1 MTSAGS
7 PAVPNTGTV
16 WQQSRVS
23 ACQDP
28 HQRVPGHGPED
39 TLTHNHQEAPLPL
52 VEYVNDA
59 IAVVQ
64 RDKTVYRNPAYLR
77 LLGQTAE
84 DSVLRDFLDT
94 VVLADRA
101 RVQEYVQKC
110 QRGEA
115 VPEQCQV
122 GLCTDD
128 GQPVTVEMQP
138 RLIVYQ
144 GQPATCIVMR
154 DITAHSQAEEALREA
169 HQRTEQVLAAIPSI
183 LIGID
188 MTTKITWWNTTA
200 EQTFGLTSSQVVG
213 RPLQE
218 CGIPWDTPAI
228 LDGLATCRSTRA
240 RIRVDDV
247 RFHPPGKKEGFL
259 GMSLTLMQNASGED
273 EGILLLGANITER
286 KLMQSQLAQAQ
297 KLESIGLLAA
307 GIAHEINTPIQ
318 YVGDNMLFLQES
330 FNDLSTLLEH
340 YAALYQMCTEGTPT
354 ASILSQVETTA
365 SAIDV
370 AYLTEEIPTAIE
382 QSLEGVE
389 RVATIVRA
397 MKEFSHPSAKEKVS
411 VDLNK
416 AIESTI
422 TVARNEWKYVAQ
434 MVTDLDP
441 DLPLVPCVP
450 GELNQVIL
458 NILVN
463 AAHALGDVG
472 GDGAPEKGTIIVG
485 TRQVGDGVEICITD
499 TGPGIPAAIR
509 DKIFDP
515 FFTTKEVGKGTGQ
528 GLAIAHTVVVEQHGG
543 QLTFET
549 AEGEGTTFIIRL
561 PLTLSGS

>member
-1 MTSAGS
+1 MMSAGS
-7 PAVPNTGTV
+7 PAVPNTETV
-16 WQQSRVS
+16 WQQSRVA

-28 HQRVPGHGPED
+28 HQRVPDHGPED
-39 TLTHNHQEAPLPL
+39 ALAHNHQEATLPL

-64 RDKTVYRNPAYLR
+64 CDKTVYRNPAYLR
-77 LLGQTAE
+77 LLGQTAQ
-84 DSVLRDFLDT
+84 DPVPRDFLET
-94 VVLADRA
+94 VVLADRV

-128 GQPVTVEMQP
+128 GRPVTVEMKP
-138 RLIVYQ
+138 RLIAYQ

-188 MTTKITWWNTTA
+188 MATKITWWNTTA
-200 EQTFGLTSSQVVG
+200 EQTFGLASSEVVG
-213 RPLQE
+213 RPLQG
-218 CGIPWDTPAI
+218 CGIPWDMPAI
-228 LDGLATCRSTRA
+228 LDGLATCCSTRA
-240 RIRVDDV
+240 RVRVDDV

-259 GMSLTLMQNASGED
+259 GMSLTLMQNAAGED
-273 EGILLLGANITER
+273 VGILLLGANITER

-340 YAALYQMCTEGTPT
+340 YAALYQMCTEGTLT
-354 ASILSQVETTA
+354 ASVLSQIETTS

-370 AYLTEEIPTAIE
+370 AYLTEEIPTAIQ

-397 MKEFSHPSAKEKVS
+397 MKEFSHPSTKEKVS

-434 MVTDLDP
+434 MVTCLLYTSPSPRD
-441 DLPLVPCVP
+441 
-450 GELNQVIL
+450 
-458 NILVN
+458 
-463 AAHALGDVG
+463 
-472 GDGAPEKGTIIVG
+472 
-485 TRQVGDGVEICITD
+485 RQKSRM
-499 TGPGIPAAIR
+499 PSSA
-509 DKIFDP
+509 
-515 FFTTKEVGKGTGQ
+515 
-528 GLAIAHTVVVEQHGG
+528 
-543 QLTFET
+543 
-549 AEGEGTTFIIRL
+549 
-561 PLTLSGS
+561 

>member
-1 MTSAGS
+1 MMSAGS
-7 PAVPNTGTV
+7 PAVPNTETV
-16 WQQSRVS
+16 WQQSRVA

-28 HQRVPGHGPED
+28 HQRVPDHGPED
-39 TLTHNHQEAPLPL
+39 ALAHNHQEATLPL

-64 RDKTVYRNPAYLR
+64 CDKTVYRNPAYLR
-77 LLGQTAE
+77 LLGQTAQ
-84 DSVLRDFLDT
+84 DPVPRDFLET
-94 VVLADRA
+94 VVLADRV

-128 GQPVTVEMQP
+128 GRPVTVEMKP
-138 RLIVYQ
+138 RLIAYQ

-188 MTTKITWWNTTA
+188 MATKITWWNTTA
-200 EQTFGLTSSQVVG
+200 EQTFGLASSEVVG
-213 RPLQE
+213 RPLQG
-218 CGIPWDTPAI
+218 CGIPWDMPAI
-228 LDGLATCRSTRA
+228 LDGLATCCSTRA
-240 RIRVDDV
+240 RVRVDDV

-259 GMSLTLMQNASGED
+259 GMSLTLMQNAAGED
-273 EGILLLGANITER
+273 VGILLLGANITER

-354 ASILSQVETTA
+354 ASVLSQIETTA

-472 GDGAPEKGTIIVG
+472 DGAPEKGTIIVG
-485 TRQVGDGVEICITD
+485 TRQVGDGVEIRITD
-499 TGPGIPAAIR
+499 TGPGIPEAIR

-561 PLTLSGS
+561 PLTQSGS

>member
-1 MTSAGS
+1 MMSAGS
-7 PAVPNTGTV
+7 PAVPNTETV

-39 TLTHNHQEAPLPL
+39 ALAHHHQEATLPL

-64 RDKTVYRNPAYLR
+64 CDKTVYRNPAYLR
-77 LLGQTAE
+77 LLGQTAQ
-84 DSVLRDFLDT
+84 DPVPRDFLET
-94 VVLADRA
+94 VVLADRV

-122 GLCTDD
+122 GLRTDD
-128 GQPVTVEMQP
+128 GQPVTVEMKP
-138 RLIVYQ
+138 RRIAYQ
-144 GQPATCIVMR
+144 GQPATLIVMR

-188 MTTKITWWNTTA
+188 MAAKITWWNTTA
-200 EQTFGLTSSQVVG
+200 EQTFGLASSQVVG

-218 CGIPWDTPAI
+218 CGIPWDMPAI
-228 LDGLATCRSTRA
+228 LDGLATCRRTRA

-273 EGILLLGANITER
+273 VGILLLGANITER

-340 YAALYQMCTEGTPT
+340 YAALYQMCAEGTPT
-354 ASILSQVETTA
+354 ASVLSQIETTA

-370 AYLTEEIPTAIE
+370 AYLTEEIPTAIQ

-411 VDLNK
+411 IDLNK

-422 TVARNEWKYVAQ
+422 IVARNEWKYVAQ

-441 DLPLVPCVP
+441 DLLLVPCVP

-463 AAHALGDVG
+463 AAHALGDG
-472 GDGAPEKGTIIVG
+472 GDDAPEKGTIIVS
-485 TRQVGDGVEICITD
+485 TRQVGDEVEIRITD

-561 PLTLSGS
+561 PLTQSGS

>member
-1 MTSAGS
+1 MTSADALG
-7 PAVPNTGTV
+7 
-16 WQQSRVS
+16 Q
-23 ACQDP
+23 
-28 HQRVPGHGPED
+28 
-39 TLTHNHQEAPLPL
+39 NHQEATLPL

-59 IAVVQ
+59 IAIVQ
-64 RDKTVYRNPAYLR
+64 HGKTVSRNPAYLR
-77 LLGQTAE
+77 LLGQAAGDT
-84 DSVLRDFLDT
+84 LPRDFLDA
-94 VVLADRA
+94 VMRADRA

-115 VPEQCQV
+115 VPEPCKV
-122 GLCTDD
+122 GLYTDD
-128 GQPVTVEMQP
+128 GRPVTVEMKP
-138 RLIVYQ
+138 REITYQ
-144 GQPATCIVMR
+144 GQPATLIVMR
-154 DITAHSQAEEALREA
+154 DITAHSQAEEALQEA

-188 MTTKITWWNTTA
+188 MATKITWWNTTA
-200 EQTFGLTSSQVVG
+200 EQTFGLAPSQVVG
-213 RPLQE
+213 RALQE
-218 CGIPWDTPAI
+218 CDIPWDAQTI
-228 LDGLATCRSTRA
+228 LKALATCRTTRE
-240 RIRVDDV
+240 RVCVDDV
-247 RFHPPGKKEGFL
+247 RFHPPGRKEGFL
-259 GMSLTLMQNASGED
+259 GISLTLMQSASGED
-273 EGILLLGANITER
+273 VGVLLLGANITER
-286 KLMQSQLAQAQ
+286 KLMQSQLAHAQ

-330 FNDLSTLLEH
+330 FHDLSTLLEH

-354 ASILSQVETTA
+354 ASVLHQIKTTA
-365 SAIDV
+365 ATIDV
-370 AYLTEEIPTAIE
+370 AYLTEEIPTAIQ

-397 MKEFSHPSAKEKVS
+397 MKEFSHPGTKEKVS

-434 MVTDLDP
+434 MVTDLAP
-441 DLPLVPCVP
+441 DLPLVPCAP

-463 AAHALGDVG
+463 AAHALGDVV
-472 GDGAPEKGTIIVG
+472 GDGAPERGTITVS
-485 TRQVGDGVEICITD
+485 TRQVGDGVEIRIAD
-499 TGPGIPAAIR
+499 TGPGIPTAIR

-528 GLAIAHTVVVEQHGG
+528 GLAIAHTVVVEQHSG

-549 AEGEGTTFIIRL
+549 AEGQGTTFIIRL
-561 PLTLSGS
+561 PLALSKS

>member
-1 MTSAGS
+1 
-7 PAVPNTGTV
+7 
-16 WQQSRVS
+16 
-23 ACQDP
+23 
-28 HQRVPGHGPED
+28 
-39 TLTHNHQEAPLPL
+39 
-52 VEYVNDA
+52 
-59 IAVVQ
+59 
-64 RDKTVYRNPAYLR
+64 
-77 LLGQTAE
+77 
-84 DSVLRDFLDT
+84 
-94 VVLADRA
+94 
-101 RVQEYVQKC
+101 
-110 QRGEA
+110 
-115 VPEQCQV
+115 
-122 GLCTDD
+122 
-128 GQPVTVEMQP
+128 
-138 RLIVYQ
+138 
-144 GQPATCIVMR
+144 
-154 DITAHSQAEEALREA
+154 
-169 HQRTEQVLAAIPSI
+169 
-183 LIGID
+183 
-188 MTTKITWWNTTA
+188 
-200 EQTFGLTSSQVVG
+200 
-213 RPLQE
+213 
-218 CGIPWDTPAI
+218 
-228 LDGLATCRSTRA
+228 
-240 RIRVDDV
+240 
-247 RFHPPGKKEGFL
+247 
-259 GMSLTLMQNASGED
+259 
-273 EGILLLGANITER
+273 
-286 KLMQSQLAQAQ
+286 
-297 KLESIGLLAA
+297 
-307 GIAHEINTPIQ
+307 
-318 YVGDNMLFLQES
+318 MLFLQES

-340 YAALYQMCTEGTPT
+340 YAALYQICTEGTPT
-354 ASILSQVETTA
+354 ASVLSQIETTC

-458 NILVN
+458 NLLVN

-472 GDGAPEKGTIIVG
+472 GDGAPEKGTIIVS
-485 TRQVGDGVEICITD
+485 TRQIGDGVEIRIAD

-549 AEGEGTTFIIRL
+549 AEGEGTTFSIRL

>member
-1 MTSAGS
+1 MTSAVS
-7 PAVPNTGTV
+7 PAVPNTGGG
-16 WQQSRVS
+16 QQQNRTS
-23 ACQDP
+23 ACQNP
-28 HQRVPGHGPED
+28 NQGVPGHSAED
-39 TLTHNHQEAPLPL
+39 ALRHNYQDATLPL

-59 IAVVQ
+59 IAIVQ
-64 RDKTVYRNPAYLR
+64 YDKIIYQNPAYLK
-77 LLGQTAE
+77 LLGQSAE
-84 DSVLRDFLDT
+84 DSMPRDLLDA
-94 VVLADRA
+94 VMLADRA
-101 RVQEYVQKC
+101 RVQEYAQKC

-115 VPEQCQV
+115 VPEQCKV

-128 GQPVTVEMQP
+128 GRLVTVEMKP
-138 RLIVYQ
+138 RLITYQ
-144 GQPATCIVMR
+144 GQPATLIIMR
-154 DITAHSQAEEALREA
+154 DITAHHQAEEALREA
-169 HQRTEQVLAAIPSI
+169 HQRMAQVLAAIPSI

-188 MTTKITWWNTTA
+188 MDTKITWWNTTA
-200 EQTFGLTSSQVVG
+200 EQTFGVAPSQVVG

-218 CGIPWDTPAI
+218 CAIPWDAQAI
-228 LDGLATCRSTRA
+228 MNGLATCRSTQA
-240 RIRVDDV
+240 RVRVDDV
-247 RFHPPGKKEGFL
+247 RFHPPGRKEGFL
-259 GMSLTLMQNASGED
+259 GLSLTLMQSASGEAA
-273 EGILLLGANITER
+273 GILLLGANITKR

-297 KLESIGLLAA
+297 KLESIGQLAA

-318 YVGDNMLFLQES
+318 YIGDNMLFLQES
-330 FNDLSTLLEH
+330 FHDLSTLLEH
-340 YAALYQMCTEGTPT
+340 YAALYQMCRDGAPM
-354 ASILSQVETTA
+354 ASVLGQIETTTA
-365 SAIDV
+365 AIDV
-370 AYLTEEIPTAIE
+370 AYLTAEIPTAIQ

-397 MKEFSHPSAKEKVS
+397 MKEFSHPGTKEKVS

-434 MVTDLDP
+434 MVTDLAP

-463 AAHALGDVG
+463 AAHALGDGG
-472 GDGAPEKGTIIVG
+472 GDGAPEKGTITVS
-485 TRQVGDGVEICITD
+485 TRQGGDGVEIRIAD
-499 TGPGIPAAIR
+499 TGPGIPEAIR

>member
-1 MTSAGS
+1 M
-7 PAVPNTGTV
+7 PA
-16 WQQSRVS
+16 
-23 ACQDP
+23 D
-28 HQRVPGHGPED
+28 H
-39 TLTHNHQEAPLPL
+39 
-52 VEYVNDA
+52 
-59 IAVVQ
+59 
-64 RDKTVYRNPAYLR
+64 
-77 LLGQTAE
+77 
-84 DSVLRDFLDT
+84 
-94 VVLADRA
+94 A
-101 RVQEYVQKC
+101 RVQEYTQKC
-110 QRGEA
+110 QRREA
-115 VPEQCQV
+115 VPEQCKM

-128 GQPVTVEMQP
+128 GRPVTVEMKP
-138 RLIVYQ
+138 RVITYQ
-144 GQPATCIVMR
+144 GQPATLIVMR

-169 HQRTEQVLAAIPSI
+169 HQRMAQVLAAIPSI

-188 MTTKITWWNTTA
+188 MATKITWWNTTA
-200 EQTFGLTSSQVVG
+200 ERTFGLASSQVVG
-213 RPLQE
+213 RPLRE
-218 CGIPWDTPAI
+218 CGIAWDAQAI
-228 LDGLATCRSTRA
+228 LKALATCRTTRA
-240 RIRVDDV
+240 RVRVDDV
-247 RFHPPGKKEGFL
+247 RFQPPGKKEGFL
-259 GMSLTLMQNASGED
+259 GLSLTLMQSASGEED
-273 EGILLLGANITER
+273 VGILLLGANITAR

-330 FNDLSTLLEH
+330 FHDLSTLLEH
-340 YAALYQMCTEGTPT
+340 FAALDQTCRDGTPT
-354 ASILSQVETTA
+354 ASVLSQIATTA
-365 SAIDV
+365 AAIDV
-370 AYLTEEIPTAIE
+370 AYLTAEIPTAIQ
-382 QSLEGVE
+382 QSLEGLE

-397 MKEFSHPSAKEKVS
+397 MKEFSHPSTKEKVS

-434 MVTDLDP
+434 MVTDLAP

-463 AAHALGDVG
+463 AAHALGDVV
-472 GDGAPEKGTIIVG
+472 GDGAREQGTITVS
-485 TRQVGDGVEICITD
+485 TRQRGDGVEIRIAD
-499 TGPGIPAAIR
+499 TGPGIPEAIR

-549 AEGEGTTFIIRL
+549 VAGAGTTFTIRL

>member
-1 MTSAGS
+1 MTSAVS
-7 PAVPNTGTV
+7 PAVPDTGGGR
-16 WQQSRVS
+16 QQSSAS

-28 HQRVPGHGPED
+28 NQRVPGHSADDALG
-39 TLTHNHQEAPLPL
+39 HNHQEATLPL

-59 IAVVQ
+59 IAIVQ
-64 RDKTVYRNPAYLR
+64 DGKTIYRNPAYLR
-77 LLGQTAE
+77 LLGQSAE
-84 DSVLRDFLDT
+84 DSIPRDFLDA
-94 VVLADRA
+94 VMLADRA

-110 QRGEA
+110 QRREA
-115 VPEQCQV
+115 VPEQCKM

-128 GQPVTVEMQP
+128 GRPVTVEMKP
-138 RLIVYQ
+138 RVITYQ
-144 GQPATCIVMR
+144 GQPATLIVMR
-154 DITAHSQAEEALREA
+154 DITAHSQAKEAMREA
-169 HQRTEQVLAAIPSI
+169 HQGMEQVLAAIPSI

-188 MTTKITWWNTTA
+188 MDTKITWWNTTA
-200 EQTFGLTSSQVVG
+200 EQTFGVTPSQVVG
-213 RPLQE
+213 RPLRE
-218 CGIPWDTPAI
+218 CGIPWDAQAI
-228 LDGLATCRSTRA
+228 LNALATCRTTRA
-240 RIRVDDV
+240 RVRVDDV
-247 RFHPPGKKEGFL
+247 RFHPPGRKEGFL
-259 GMSLTLMQNASGED
+259 GLSLTLMQSAFGED
-273 EGILLLGANITER
+273 VGILLLGANITER

-318 YVGDNMLFLQES
+318 YIGDNMLFLQES
-330 FNDLSTLLEH
+330 FHDLSTLLEY
-340 YAALYQMCTEGTPT
+340 YAALYQMCRDGAPT
-354 ASILSQVETTA
+354 ASVLSQIETTA
-365 SAIDV
+365 AAIDV
-370 AYLTEEIPTAIE
+370 DYLTAEIPTAIQ

-397 MKEFSHPSAKEKVS
+397 MKEFSHPGTKEKVS

-422 TVARNEWKYVAQ
+422 TVARNAWKYVAQ
-434 MVTDLDP
+434 MVTDLAP

-450 GELNQVIL
+450 GELNQVVL
-458 NILVN
+458 NILIN
-463 AAHALGDVG
+463 AAHALGEGG
-472 GDGAPEKGTIIVG
+472 GDGAPEKGTITVS
-485 TRQVGDGVEICITD
+485 TRQVGDGVEIRITD
-499 TGPGIPAAIR
+499 TGPGIPEAIR